1 MRRIVMQDALSVT
14 ERCRSFLITIFT
26 RLFLSHP
33 RRVRQ
38 RSTSN
43 LVRLFRKACALGP
56 SFLSNGVEE
65 WATTLLPAFKKVR
78 RFGGS
83 GDLGID
89 IAGFSSDSGFKGP
102 WTNHQ
107 CERYGHPLRP
117 SDIWVEIGKINILLP
132 EGRIFST

>member
-1 MRRIVMQDALSVT
+1 MRRIKFVMQDALSVT

-33 RRVRQ
+33 RRVLQ

-102 WTNHQ
+102 WTTINASDMVI
-107 CERYGHPLRP
+107 RLDHP
-117 SDIWVEIGKINILLP
+117 
-132 EGRIFST
+132 IFGWRSVRSIYYSR